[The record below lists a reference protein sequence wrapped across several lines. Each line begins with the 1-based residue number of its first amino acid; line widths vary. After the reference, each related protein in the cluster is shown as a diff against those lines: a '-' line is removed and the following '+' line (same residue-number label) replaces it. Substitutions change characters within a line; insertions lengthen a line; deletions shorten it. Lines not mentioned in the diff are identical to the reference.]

1 MTGAGGAE
9 PTPRQV
15 LYALVSGGLVVVV
28 MVLVIGAG
36 VAGLVPVWW
45 TALSGATTVVWAV
58 WAARHW
64 RSTAVVLAGS
74 IGLLA
79 LWALVTLLV
88 S

>member
-1 MTGAGGAE
+1 MTDAGGSE

-28 MVLVIGAG
+28 VVLVIGAG

-45 TALSGATTVVWAV
+45 TALSGAMTLLWAV
-58 WAARHW
+58 WTASHW
-64 RSTAVVLAGS
+64 RRTAVVLAGS

-79 LWALVTLLV
+79 MWAVVTLLA